1 MLYADKKHLETETAR
16 DVLRVREKEMRYY
29 ARNLSMLATQS
40 ALLAGFAFTILSQY
54 TFKFPYQGVLSC
66 ARRADLMMSLDER
79 CDPLRGGN
87 PELPGMSGW
96 TWDTWLHQF
105 GQLLNLTCTT
115 YAMALQLWTLTRCVL
130 TNILGLGLAL
140 RGPEGSMDR
149 AVRHMAR
156 ENSLALNQFAYG
168 TAVAAATL
176 PPPPPTTTTSRATAS
191 RRHQDLLR
199 CDYHLFSERLRHLR
213 LRDHGVRH
221 GVDAEEDAPRDDR
234 ARADVLARRRLDG
247 HGAVQLE
254 G

>member
-1 MLYADKKHLETETAR
+1 
-16 DVLRVREKEMRYY
+16 
-29 ARNLSMLATQS
+29 
-40 ALLAGFAFTILSQY
+40 
-54 TFKFPYQGVLSC
+54 
-66 ARRADLMMSLDER
+66 MMSLDER

-168 TAVAAATL
+168 AAAANCR
-176 PPPPPTTTTSRATAS
+176 PATAAFHHLTAAPSVLQAS
-191 RRHQDLLR
+191 RSSSVRLSSLL
-199 CDYHLFSERLRHLR
+199 
-213 LRDHGVRH
+213 
-221 GVDAEEDAPRDDR
+221 
-234 ARADVLARRRLDG
+234 
-247 HGAVQLE
+247 
-254 G
+254 

>member
-1 MLYADKKHLETETAR
+1 MLYADKRHLETETAR

-140 RGPEGSMDR
+140 RGLEAQRGGGR
-149 AVRHMAR
+149 
-156 ENSLALNQFAYG
+156 
-168 TAVAAATL
+168 
-176 PPPPPTTTTSRATAS
+176 
-191 RRHQDLLR
+191 
-199 CDYHLFSERLRHLR
+199 
-213 LRDHGVRH
+213 
-221 GVDAEEDAPRDDR
+221 APR
-234 ARADVLARRRLDG
+234 RRRPRPPG
-247 HGAVQLE
+247 RRGAPR

>member
-1 MLYADKKHLETETAR
+1 
-16 DVLRVREKEMRYY
+16 MRYY

-168 TAVAAATL
+168 AAAANCR
-176 PPPPPTTTTSRATAS
+176 PATAAVHYLTAAPS
-191 RRHQDLLR
+191 VPCRHQNLLR
-199 CDYHLFSERLRHLR
+199 SDYHLFSERLRHLR
-213 LRDHGVRH
+213 LRHHGVRH

-234 ARADVLARRRLDG
+234 AGADVLARRRLDG
-247 HGAVQLE
+247 HGAVQLA